1 MVLKATPVKPAEK
14 QTSRKTNQPAM
25 VIAGLKATPFEPV
38 GKQTSPRW

>member
-25 VIAGLKATPFEPV
+25 VIAGRSAPQQHLQNDRT
-38 GKQTSPRW
+38 